1 MGGRL
6 PSLWHCGVAALVL
19 GWPSQAAATDGSAI
33 YGDLPPPPARAAI
46 PGEQKLE
53 LELVINGLSAG
64 FVAPVMLSGGRF
76 RLRLADLKR
85 AGVHIDAQGE
95 LLFLD
100 EMPGVTANYD
110 QRLQRLAIDVPASYL
125 PAQRLGK
132 KKRKFTPASYD
143 VGALLN
149 YDAYVSGGR
158 GTSGQASLF
167 HEARAFGAAGTLSTT
182 GVVRSGPGKT
192 YVRYDTR
199 FRRSDE
205 ATATTIE
212 VGDFIT
218 RSLPWAS
225 AVRLGGI
232 QVSRDFGVRP
242 DIITYPLPQF
252 AGSAALPSTVEL
264 LVGNQRIAGGEVKP
278 GPFALDTLPPINGAG
293 EANLIVT
300 DMNGRSIQ
308 TALPFYV
315 SSNLLAPGLTDY
327 AVAFGALRQNYGIKN
342 FDYGSV
348 AGSASLRH
356 GLTNGITL
364 EVRAEVAYDMQL
376 AGGGAVVKLG
386 NGGVLSGSY
395 SRSFSEGR
403 SGDQYT
409 LGYEYQARIFSLA
422 LRHSRQS
429 ADYADLGLIDAA
441 YGGFARSISSATLT
455 LALGPA
461 GTFGLGYF
469 DVRRSGADDSRF
481 ANASWSLP
489 LFAGSRLN
497 ASATREFED
506 RTWSGALTF
515 SIPLGGSG
523 GTASAGVID
532 TPGVR
537 RSWRADL
544 ARSVPTEGG
553 IGWSA
558 GAALSEDGHGWWRG
572 DIVWRTDPV
581 QLRGGAYGSG
591 DATFWAGASGSLV
604 LMDGALFAANRVSD
618 AFVVVSTD
626 GTPDI
631 PVRYENQ
638 LIGKTNA
645 DGKLLIPW
653 ASAYYPGKYEIDP
666 LDLPA
671 NVLVPTVMQT
681 VAVASGSGAVVRFPV
696 ERRSAAR
703 AILRGPDGLPLAAGT
718 PVLINDEVATY
729 VGWDGLLFVE
739 QAKAANRLAVRFAN
753 GSRCTASFAV
763 PEDASDIFDIGDLTC
778 APAAN

>member
-348 AGSASLRH
+348 AGSASLRPWP
-356 GLTNGITL
+356 
-364 EVRAEVAYDMQL
+364 D
-376 AGGGAVVKLG
+376 K
-386 NGGVLSGSY
+386 
-395 SRSFSEGR
+395 
-403 SGDQYT
+403 
-409 LGYEYQARIFSLA
+409 
-422 LRHSRQS
+422 RHH
-429 ADYADLGLIDAA
+429 
-441 YGGFARSISSATLT
+441 ARSS
-455 LALGPA
+455 
-461 GTFGLGYF
+461 
-469 DVRRSGADDSRF
+469 RRGC
-481 ANASWSLP
+481 
-489 LFAGSRLN
+489 
-497 ASATREFED
+497 
-506 RTWSGALTF
+506 
-515 SIPLGGSG
+515 I
-523 GTASAGVID
+523 
-532 TPGVR
+532 
-537 RSWRADL
+537 
-544 ARSVPTEGG
+544 
-553 IGWSA
+553 
-558 GAALSEDGHGWWRG
+558 
-572 DIVWRTDPV
+572 
-581 QLRGGAYGSG
+581 
-591 DATFWAGASGSLV
+591 
-604 LMDGALFAANRVSD
+604 
-618 AFVVVSTD
+618 
-626 GTPDI
+626 
-631 PVRYENQ
+631 
-638 LIGKTNA
+638 
-645 DGKLLIPW
+645 
-653 ASAYYPGKYEIDP
+653 
-666 LDLPA
+666 
-671 NVLVPTVMQT
+671 
-681 VAVASGSGAVVRFPV
+681 
-696 ERRSAAR
+696 
-703 AILRGPDGLPLAAGT
+703 
-718 PVLINDEVATY
+718 
-729 VGWDGLLFVE
+729 
-739 QAKAANRLAVRFAN
+739 
-753 GSRCTASFAV
+753 
-763 PEDASDIFDIGDLTC
+763 
-778 APAAN
+778 